1 MTDRISE
8 HLDMLLEGAPKTRR
22 IEDMRQELLS
32 GCLDKYAD
40 LTADGMSEEDA
51 FFEVVDGI
59 GDVNEL
65 LGIIEKESVFDPVEN
80 EERKKKRAFLISVG
94 LCLYFV
100 ALACVV
106 FLAGRNQGPIGL
118 GLMFIFLG
126 LGTVTIVY
134 GVMTTN
140 INYEKADDTIV
151 EEIKE
156 QMTSGARDNRMLGL
170 ASSTLWCFVV
180 VIYFAVSF
188 FTAHYWHLTWI
199 VFLLGAAAQNL
210 LAARIKKRTAKGSYM
225 GFFWCLVVAVYIIV
239 SFASYQWAVTWLI
252 FPFAVM
258 AMQAARLFHE
268 WRNR

>member
-1 MTDRISE
+1 MTERISA

-22 IEDMRQELLS
+22 VEEMRQELLS

-40 LTADGMSEEDA
+40 LTADGMDEESA
-51 FFEVVDGI
+51 FLEVADGI
-59 GDVNEL
+59 GDVREL

-80 EERKKKRAFLISVG
+80 ENRRKKRAFFVSVG
-94 LCLYFV
+94 LCMYFI
-100 ALACVV
+100 AIACVI
-106 FLAGRNQGPIGL
+106 FLSGRGAGSFGP

-126 LGTVTIVY
+126 FGTVSIVY

-140 INYEKADDTIV
+140 PSYKKVDDTMV

-156 QMTSGARDNRMLGL
+156 QMTAGSRERRMLGL

-188 FTAHYWHLTWI
+188 FTRQFWHLTWI
-199 VFLLGAAAQNL
+199 IFLLGAAAQNL
-210 LAARIKKRTAKGSYM
+210 LTARIKKHSARRSYM
-225 GFFWCLVVAVYIIV
+225 GLFWCLVVAAYILI
-239 SFASYQWAVTWLI
+239 SFASEQWAITWLI

-258 AMQAARLFHE
+258 AMQAARLFSE
-268 WRNR
+268 WRR